1 MLRRDVIS
9 AAHGKRS
16 RLPWGVAIGEIG
28 DNKNTA
34 YFHPLFIYNQSVI
47 VRVADVTTESK
58 KKWFNK
64 FGL

>member
-1 MLRRDVIS
+1 MVS
-9 AAHGKRS
+9 GAAYHGA
-16 RLPWGVAIGEIG
+16 WQEVTIG

-58 KKWFNK
+58 KNGSINSGFEVS
-64 FGL
+64 

>member
-16 RLPWGVAIGEIG
+16 RLPWGVAIG

-34 YFHPLFIYNQSVI
+34 YFYPLFIYNQSVI

-58 KKWFNK
+58 KKRFNK

>member
-1 MLRRDVIS
+1 MLNYS
-9 AAHGKRS
+9 
-16 RLPWGVAIGEIG
+16 VAELR

-58 KKWFNK
+58 KKSVQ
-64 FGL
+64 